1 MYTQSQKRE
10 VTTGKQKRSSK
21 STAMTVVPKAK
32 ENNHHEM
39 VAEAAYYTAERRG
52 FAPGFELEDW
62 LAAEHEVEKALP
74 RKN

>member
-1 MYTQSQKRE
+1 MYT
-10 VTTGKQKRSSK
+10 SK

-39 VAEAAYYTAERRG
+39 IAEAAYYAAQRRG
-52 FAPGFELEDW
+52 FAPGFELDDW
-62 LAAEHEVEKALP
+62 LAAELEVEKTLS